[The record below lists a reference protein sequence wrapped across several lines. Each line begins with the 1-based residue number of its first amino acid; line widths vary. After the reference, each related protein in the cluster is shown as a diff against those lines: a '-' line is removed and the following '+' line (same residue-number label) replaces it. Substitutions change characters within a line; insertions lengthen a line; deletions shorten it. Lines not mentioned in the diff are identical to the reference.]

1 MPIAHL
7 TTEERYRVISRVG
20 HVLNSSLDLNVVL
33 PRLAQE
39 LKAIFPLDHVALC
52 VINPDGKTYSWTNIT
67 TDEGGVALP
76 EENVPLEGGTLGWLI
91 EHRSDKPYVLYED
104 LERERPFAED
114 EIVFKRGIRSG
125 IRVPLEIGNTI
136 FGDLA
141 VASLTPRRFTEE
153 MAGFLADMAPSIATA
168 VANARAY
175 AQLEA
180 SRQDLY
186 HETVL
191 LRDELRELHNFEEL
205 IGTSG
210 AIRKVQDLIRR
221 AAPTE
226 ATVLILGETGTG
238 KELIARAIH
247 NLSPDHDQP
256 YQVVDCTRFPEGM
269 IEGELFGHVK
279 GAFTGAVA
287 DKMGLLELADGG
299 SVFLDEIAD
308 LPLSLQAK
316 LLRVLE
322 EGEVRPVGGTRSKKI
337 DVRFIA
343 ATNQDLEARV
353 SSGEFR
359 KDLFY
364 RLNVVTLRV
373 PPLRDR
379 VEDIPLLARHFLVRF
394 AREFGK
400 AVTEL
405 HPSAVTDLVVYTWP
419 GNIREL
425 RNVIERAVMLCT
437 GDRLTSKELALLL
450 PSDAEGSAAVDSLA
464 GEEYL
469 GLPYSEAKEKV
480 LEAFTLRYIK
490 GKLAAHGGNVTR
502 AAQDSGVPRQHFQQI
517 MKRYLKDDA

>member
-1 MPIAHL
+1 MIKDKQHVFRILLVDDEAADVEIL
-7 TTEERYRVISRVG
+7 LRSLEQEFAADVSRDVEFTVTARAEG
-20 HVLNSSLDLNVVL
+20 
-33 PRLAQE
+33 A
-39 LKAIFPLDHVALC
+39 LKAIEQQDIHLILADVRMPGMGGIEFLKRLQAMNLSIPVIMISGLNSVDTAVEAIRHGAFDYITKP
-52 VINPDGKTYSWTNIT
+52 INPRVLSARIHRAMRMSEILHQNWTLRRMTIPP
-67 TDEGGVALP
+67 EGFETLIGVSPAFQ
-76 EENVPLEGGTLGWLI
+76 N
-91 EHRSDKPYVLYED
+91 
-104 LERERPFAED
+104 
-114 EIVFKRGIRSG
+114 
-125 IRVPLEIGNTI
+125 
-136 FGDLA
+136 
-141 VASLTPRRFTEE
+141 
-153 MAGFLADMAPSIATA
+153 
-168 VANARAY
+168 
-175 AQLEA
+175 
-180 SRQDLY
+180 
-186 HETVL
+186 L
-191 LRDELRELHNFEEL
+191 LRL
-205 IGTSG
+205 
-210 AIRKVQDLIRR
+210 VQEV
-221 AAPTE
+221 APVRST
-226 ATVLILGETGTG
+226 ALLVGETGTG
-238 KELIARAIH
+238 KELLARAIH

-337 DVRFIA
+337 NVRFIA

-353 SSGEFR
+353 SRGEFR

-379 VEDIPLLARHFLVRF
+379 VEDIPLLARHFLIRF

-425 RNVIERAVMLCT
+425 RNVIERAVMLCA
-437 GDRLTSKELALLL
+437 GDRLTSKELSLLL
-450 PSDAEGSAAVDSLA
+450 PSGAEGSAAADSLA

>member
-1 MPIAHL
+1 MTKEKQHVFRILVVDDEAADAEIL
-7 TTEERYRVISRVG
+7 LRSLEQEFADDASRDVEFTVTARAEG
-20 HVLNSSLDLNVVL
+20 
-33 PRLAQE
+33 A
-39 LKAIFPLDHVALC
+39 LKAIEQQDIHLILADVRMPGMGGIEFLKRLQAMNLSIPVIMISGLNSVDTAVEAIRHGAFDYITKP
-52 VINPDGKTYSWTNIT
+52 INPQVLSARIHRAMRMSEILHQNWTLRRMAIPT
-67 TDEGGVALP
+67 EGFETLIGVSPAFQ
-76 EENVPLEGGTLGWLI
+76 N
-91 EHRSDKPYVLYED
+91 
-104 LERERPFAED
+104 
-114 EIVFKRGIRSG
+114 
-125 IRVPLEIGNTI
+125 
-136 FGDLA
+136 
-141 VASLTPRRFTEE
+141 
-153 MAGFLADMAPSIATA
+153 
-168 VANARAY
+168 
-175 AQLEA
+175 
-180 SRQDLY
+180 
-186 HETVL
+186 L
-191 LRDELRELHNFEEL
+191 LRLVQEVAPVRSTAL
-205 IGTSG
+205 I
-210 AIRKVQDLIRR
+210 V
-221 AAPTE
+221 
-226 ATVLILGETGTG
+226 GETGTG
-238 KELIARAIH
+238 KELLARAIH

-256 YQVVDCTRFPEGM
+256 YQLVDCTRFPEGM

-353 SSGEFR
+353 SRGEFR

-379 VEDIPLLARHFLVRF
+379 VEDIPLLARHFLIRF

-437 GDRLTSKELALLL
+437 GDRLTAKELSLLL
-450 PSDAEGSAAVDSLA
+450 PSVAEGSAAADSLA

-469 GLPYSEAKEKV
+469 GLPYSEAKGKV
-480 LEAFTLRYIK
+480 LETFTLRYIK